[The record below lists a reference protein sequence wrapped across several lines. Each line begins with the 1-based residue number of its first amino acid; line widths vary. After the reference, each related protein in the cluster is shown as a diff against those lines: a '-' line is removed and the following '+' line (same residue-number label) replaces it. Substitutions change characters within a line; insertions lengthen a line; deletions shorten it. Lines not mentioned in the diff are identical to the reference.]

1 MLRSLG
7 EPSGRIALRYGM
19 ADVLGG
25 VLGLTIGIVAFI
37 FGGGQLFDVVFGGQP
52 ALDVLL
58 VNGAILA
65 VLYAFAVIGLGRLLC
80 LAWVYRW
87 GETSRTEAL
96 LYLTF
101 GLVPS
106 GWRSSKVHS

>member
-7 EPSGRIALRYGM
+7 APSGRISLRYGM

-25 VLGLTIGIVAFI
+25 VLGLAIGIVAFI
-37 FGGGQLFDVVFGGQP
+37 CGGGPLFDLLFGDKP
-52 ALDVLL
+52 AVDVLL

-65 VLYAFAVIGLGRLLC
+65 ALYAFAVIGLGRLLC

-101 GLVPS
+101 GLLPS
-106 GWRSSKVHS
+106 GWRSSKAHS